1 MWTLWKVKHSWSTY
15 STDFS
20 KLGPPCALCT
30 GTEFWRLNFP
40 KKSPSRMNNVIAM
53 ETLERHQEAIK
64 ATNMEGKII
73 KTKRQLLFSL
83 CFKKAWFNVSMHK
96 KYPAVKFMLL
106 GLSWT
111 WKAWNHKCVSVRNC
125 VTLVD
130 SRWNTRTKTKCNT
143 GTPILRNGMIW
154 RYETQI

>member
-73 KTKRQLLFSL
+73 KTKTQLLFTPTFQTKHSGRL
-83 CFKKAWFNVSMHK
+83 GRQILSQTATLAIYLECQAFFSKKMFYLIQKTIATRNLK
-96 KYPAVKFMLL
+96 NQ
-106 GLSWT
+106 LSF
-111 WKAWNHKCVSVRNC
+111 
-125 VTLVD
+125 
-130 SRWNTRTKTKCNT
+130 
-143 GTPILRNGMIW
+143 I
-154 RYETQI
+154 